1 MYAATIDV
9 DVARQSGGVY
19 LVRLEDTDQARVAE
33 GAAEQFA
40 EAFAYF
46 SIGPD
51 EDDQTG
57 HYGPYSQSARAQ
69 IYLTYVR
76 ELLRQ
81 GRAYPCF
88 ATKQDLEEI
97 TARQRAAGALPGYYG
112 TWAIW
117 RDADPEEV
125 AKRLAAGEPYVVRF
139 RSPGVAGARV
149 SFTDAI
155 RGELSLD
162 DNRNDAVI
170 LKSSDTEPR
179 LPTYHFAHAVDDHL
193 MRVNLVIRGEE
204 WISSVPLHLQL
215 FDALGFA
222 RVQYAHIAL
231 LMKQEGGSRRKLSK
245 RRDPEAT
252 VSFYIEQGY
261 PAPAVQYYLR
271 GLANGRLA
279 EMPLAEALAAPIRL
293 SECGTAGPL
302 VDMVKLDDICAD
314 YIATLPGQQ
323 ILAEVSTWAAAMPP
337 TWPRSWPPSRTL
349 ALRALAI
356 EREGVAN
363 PRKDLRKWA
372 DFRDV
377 YGYFFPQLFE
387 LVTDPADARF
397 GGLDPDLVRAVADAF
412 AAGYQPPAPETD
424 WFDQIRRLAADL
436 GFAPSQKVYKQDP
449 AAYRGSIARGVPGH
463 PGAAHRDAAQPRPG
477 RGGRGARHRRGPAPR
492 PGCPG
497 GAVPRRRP
505 SSRASSLFRA
515 ARCLAPAAGTSLSR
529 FSCWASFSTTSCCSC
544 AFSAVCLASSE
555 ARPPSW
561 RTPTSSMSTWLDAK
575 MTMPSTRR
583 SFCSGG
589 DRAAPTFAASD
600 GFGGVRGELVALLED
615 PLVELHDR
623 PVQGQVPDV
632 LGGQAEPLALAEAA
646 AVGQHGGRPERQRYQ
661 RIPVFLGLG
670 QLGEQ
675 PLAAVHDEL
684 KILDDRRLIGENMR
698 GRHVEGNGRH
708 RHP

>member
-1 MYAATIDV
+1 MLSQDVVDSLFPPDLPEPDHWEHLYPPRDLPEEAKVTRFSPSPTGFLHIGGVYAATIDV

-19 LVRLEDTDQARVAE
+19 FVRLEDTDQARVAE
-33 GAAEQFA
+33 GAAAQFA

-57 HYGPYSQSARAQ
+57 HYGPYSQSARSQ

-112 TWAIW
+112 KWAIW

-125 AKRLAAGEPYVVRF
+125 AKRLAAGDPYVVRF
-139 RSPGVAGARV
+139 RSPGTAGARV

-215 FDALGFA
+215 FDALGFP

-252 VSFYIEQGY
+252 VSFYIERGY

-302 VDMVKLDDICAD
+302 VDMVKLDDISAD
-314 YIATLPGQQ
+314 YIATLSGQQ
-323 ILAEVSTWAAAMPP
+323 ILAEVSTWAEP
-337 TWPRSWPPSRTL
+337 L
-349 ALRALAI
+349 C
-356 EREGVAN
+356 
-363 PRKDLRKWA
+363 
-372 DFRDV
+372 
-377 YGYFFPQLFE
+377 
-387 LVTDPADARF
+387 
-397 GGLDPDLVRAVADAF
+397 
-412 AAGYQPPAPETD
+412 
-424 WFDQIRRLAADL
+424 
-436 GFAPSQKVYKQDP
+436 
-449 AAYRGSIARGVPGH
+449 
-463 PGAAHRDAAQPRPG
+463 PRPG
-477 RGGRGARHRRGPAPR
+477 RGPGRRAGRWRCGPWPSSGRASPTRARTCASGRISPTSTDTSSRSSSSWSPTPRTPVSAASTRTWCGPW
-492 PGCPG
+492 PGPS
-497 GAVPRRRP
+497 PTTTSRRRRKP
-505 SSRASSLFRA
+505 TGSTRSAGSRPTSGSRP
-515 ARCLAPAAGTSLSR
+515 ARRSTSR
-529 FSCWASFSTTSCCSC
+529 T
-544 AFSAVCLASSE
+544 
-555 ARPPSW
+555 RPP
-561 RTPTSSMSTWLDAK
+561 T
-575 MTMPSTRR
+575 
-583 SFCSGG
+583 
-589 DRAAPTFAASD
+589 AAPSARRPRSS
-600 GFGGVRGELVALLED
+600 GFC
-615 PLVELHDR
+615 
-623 PVQGQVPDV
+623 
-632 LGGQAEPLALAEAA
+632 
-646 AVGQHGGRPERQRYQ
+646 
-661 RIPVFLGLG
+661 
-670 QLGEQ
+670 
-675 PLAAVHDEL
+675 
-684 KILDDRRLIGENMR
+684 
-698 GRHVEGNGRH
+698 
-708 RHP
+708 

>member
-1 MYAATIDV
+1 MLSQDVVDSLFPPDLPEPDHWERLYPPRDLPGEAKVTRFAPSPTGFLTIGGVYAATIDA

-19 LVRLEDTDQARVAE
+19 LVRLEDTDQARVVE
-33 GAAEQFA
+33 GAAAQFA
-40 EAFAYF
+40 EAFEYF

-57 HYGPYSQSARAQ
+57 HYGPYSQSTRSQ

-88 ATKQDLEEI
+88 ATKQDLEEM

-112 TWAIW
+112 KWAIW

-125 AKRLAAGEPYVVRF
+125 AKRLAAGDPYVVRF
-139 RSPGVAGARV
+139 RSPGTAGVRV

-193 MRVNLVIRGEE
+193 MRVNLVIRGDE

-215 FDALGFA
+215 FDALGFG
-222 RVQYAHIAL
+222 RVQYAHFAP

-252 VSFYIEQGY
+252 VTFYIEQGF
-261 PAPAVQYYLR
+261 PPPAVQYYLR

-279 EMPLAEALAAPIRL
+279 EMPLEQALAAPIRL

-302 VDMVKLDDICAD
+302 VDMVKLDDISAD
-314 YIATLPGQQ
+314 HIATLSGRQ
-323 ILAEVSTWAAAMPP
+323 ILAEVSTWASRYAPDLAAVLAAEQA
-337 TWPRSWPPSRTL
+337 L

-356 EREGVAN
+356 EREGVVN
-363 PRKDLRKWA
+363 PRKDLRKWS
-372 DFRDV
+372 DFADV
-377 YGYFFPQLFE
+377 YGYFFAQLFD

-397 GGLDPDLVRAVADAF
+397 GGLDPDLVRAVARAF
-412 AAGYQPPAPETD
+412 ADSYQPPAPGPGPDTT

-449 AAYRGSIARGVPGH
+449 AAYRGSIREASQVIRILLTGT
-463 PGAAHRDAAQPRPG
+463 PRSPDL
-477 RGGRGARHRRGPAPR
+477 P
-492 PGCPG
+492 
-497 GAVPRRRP
+497 
-505 SSRASSLFRA
+505 
-515 ARCLAPAAGTSLSR
+515 
-529 FSCWASFSTTSCCSC
+529 
-544 AFSAVCLASSE
+544 
-555 ARPPSW
+555 
-561 RTPTSSMSTWLDAK
+561 
-575 MTMPSTRR
+575 
-583 SFCSGG
+583 
-589 DRAAPTFAASD
+589 
-600 GFGGVRGELVALLED
+600 LVAAALGTEEVLRR
-615 PLVELHDR
+615 VR
-623 PVQGQVPDV
+623 AV
-632 LGGQAEPLALAEAA
+632 LGE
-646 AVGQHGGRPERQRYQ
+646 
-661 RIPVFLGLG
+661 
-670 QLGEQ
+670 
-675 PLAAVHDEL
+675 
-684 KILDDRRLIGENMR
+684 
-698 GRHVEGNGRH
+698 
-708 RHP
+708 